1 MIPDEFRR
9 VEDEVDQDEV
19 IEEVE
24 EEDVNQTGDYEFG
37 GNHPMRL
44 GGRLSNR
51 CTENQNQIC

>member
-1 MIPDEFRR
+1 MADEFRR

-44 GGRLSNR
+44 GSRLSNR
-51 CTENQNQIC
+51 CIENQYHC